1 MGGRGSSSGAK
12 GGGSFKLSE
21 SIKKEM
27 LDVGLNS
34 KIPGIRQKAEQ
45 GIGNYAFKNA
55 GAVSAETMDNVI
67 GGQMFHERNG
77 NTLVE
82 GFLENG
88 RHVYYANK
96 SDSPEIQRFRAQ
108 QTARREK
115 EARESAEAQA
125 KMKDFD
131 WHGRTTSTY
140 NQAYIREYKRNAR
153 ANGRSEEEIN
163 ARVAQIKSDWK
174 IKK

>member
-27 LDVGLNS
+27 LDIGLNS
-34 KIPGIRQKAEQ
+34 PFPGVRQKAEQ
-45 GIGNYAFKNA
+45 GVGNYAFKNA
-55 GAVSAETMDNVI
+55 GAVSAEAMDNVI
-67 GGQMFHERNG
+67 GGQMKFHERNG

-108 QTARREK
+108 QTAK
-115 EARESAEAQA
+115 QKKVAEIAA
-125 KMKDFD
+125 HRPDFD
-131 WHGRTTSTY
+131 LTGRTTTTY
-140 NQAYIREYKRNAR
+140 DRAR
-153 ANGRSEEEIN
+153 ANRLRKFDEYWNDSSG
-163 ARVAQIKSDWK
+163 K
-174 IKK
+174 